1 MPGLVGVEALHA
13 LEDLQAIRS
22 QVLFVNDSVVADDE
36 RLDPCD
42 SILGRYGG
50 QGKSTDHGSLNDKVQ
65 LSQGRRG
72 TLTLQNLE
80 VVAVI
85 RLSFIRIALR
95 QGLGDPLSDGTAPR
109 AIRVLPRQPIVFPR
123 GADDPLGVLVH
134 LGIIVLLLSVFV
146 LRFHEPAA
154 DLDSIQFVTSDA
166 PQQNFIAANLG
177 IEIPL
182 SLALDDRNWKRPILI
197 TYRNDGAI

>member
-1 MPGLVGVEALHA
+1 M
-13 LEDLQAIRS
+13 
-22 QVLFVNDSVVADDE
+22 ADDE

-42 SILGRYGG
+42 SILGRCGG
-50 QGKSTDHGSLNDKVQ
+50 QGKSTDHGSLNDKVH

-109 AIRVLPRQPIVFPR
+109 AIRVLPRQAVLFSR
-123 GADDPLGVLVH
+123 GADDALGVLVH

-154 DLDSIQFVTSDA
+154 DLDSIQFVLPDA
-166 PQQNFIAANLG
+166 P
-177 IEIPL
+177 
-182 SLALDDRNWKRPILI
+182 
-197 TYRNDGAI
+197 